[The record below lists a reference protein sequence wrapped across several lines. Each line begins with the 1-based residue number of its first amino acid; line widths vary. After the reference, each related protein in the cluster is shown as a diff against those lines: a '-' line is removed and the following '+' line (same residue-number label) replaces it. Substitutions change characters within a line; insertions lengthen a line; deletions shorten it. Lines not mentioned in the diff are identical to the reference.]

1 MASHILLWC
10 SPFMPLYQK
19 QVFQHQ
25 KWLLF
30 SEFCFMWLALASQV
44 GRERD
49 GIKLLTAASFCLS
62 IRSMPAVCFVC
73 AKCHMTATWQG
84 HTPFEMWYMVQ
95 YMVMIL
101 RLWLLAAE
109 DVEKINKRVDSTHS
123 LLITY
128 KHNGCT
134 SSQQL
139 KVINNVQWWL
149 LDTRGLHLGNQDHL
163 HTIFK
168 CSQLWRPTVKNEH
181 AGQNFLLHF
190 LSLSL
195 ALPLTFSTCMNTH
208 TQTHAHAH
216 IENRHESS
224 CIVFLRS
231 NPW

>member
-1 MASHILLWC
+1 MENFLL
-10 SPFMPLYQK
+10 L
-19 QVFQHQ
+19 
-25 KWLLF
+25 
-30 SEFCFMWLALASQV
+30 
-44 GRERD
+44 
-49 GIKLLTAASFCLS
+49 CLS
-62 IRSMPAVCFVC
+62 VCQSEACLQFVLFVPNV
-73 AKCHMTATWQG
+73 TWQQPG
-84 HTPFEMWYMVQ
+84 KATPHLKCETWYMVI
-95 YMVMIL
+95 IL

-208 TQTHAHAH
+208 TRRHMHTHTHAHAH
-216 IENRHESS
+216 SKNRHASS